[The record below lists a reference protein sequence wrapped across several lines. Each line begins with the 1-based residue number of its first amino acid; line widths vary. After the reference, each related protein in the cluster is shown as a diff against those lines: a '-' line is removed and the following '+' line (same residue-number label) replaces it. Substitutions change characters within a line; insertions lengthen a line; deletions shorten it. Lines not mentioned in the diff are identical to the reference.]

1 MLMPLLQALT
11 RRQAGMIRH
20 IAAERMTMFQQSTDE
35 VRSRLS
41 QAVRSVEES
50 MLNRADEVFVAMSR
64 DYRSVLGGRDVSQGD
79 IMPKWQRI
87 MQKDVMSIIESAETI
102 FKKAAGIYIQE
113 EETEN
118 ETTKDE
124 AKVKTDQNTGN
135 STSRKRQEEDDS
147 MAYSDDD
154 EMDRSPYNSSTLQA
168 KDEIP
173 DTPTASEDFPLKF
186 KDALAS

>member
-1 MLMPLLQALT
+1 MT
-11 RRQAGMIRH
+11 GH
-20 IAAERMTMFQQSTDE
+20 VAAERMTMFQQSTDE

-41 QAVRSVEES
+41 QAIRSVEES

-87 MQKDVMSIIESAETI
+87 MQKDVTSLIESAETI
-102 FKKAAGIYIQE
+102 FKKAASIYVQE

-118 ETTKDE
+118 ETTTDE
-124 AKVKTDQNTGN
+124 AKVKTDQSIGN
-135 STSRKRQEEDDS
+135 STIRKRQEEDDS

-154 EMDRSPYNSSTLQA
+154 EMDRSPYNESTLQA
-168 KDEIP
+168 NDEIP
-173 DTPTASEDFPLKF
+173 DTPNASEDFPPKLEDPLDWKRR
-186 KDALAS
+186 LSGR